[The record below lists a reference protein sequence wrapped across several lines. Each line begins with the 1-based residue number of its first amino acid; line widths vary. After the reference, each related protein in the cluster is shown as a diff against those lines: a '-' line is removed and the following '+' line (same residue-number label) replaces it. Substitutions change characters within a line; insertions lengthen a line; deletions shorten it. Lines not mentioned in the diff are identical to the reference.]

1 MTKSSLVILIYTF
14 GLIIGALFLNIWGAE
29 ASFTKTMSAF
39 FWTIFFLITLFI
51 QTKMNKNKTII
62 KILLLFFIFFNQTF
76 FVYSETMILS
86 ECKNLKDGF
95 IKNEYILNL
104 DKFLMTRN
112 YIYDRKTFKKY
123 KITDLSTKKEN
134 SVQRFFYIDKDLI
147 LTDKIGYPQFYTQ
160 LVFEKNNPIIRIK
173 TVINNESAITKIS
186 TCNKVEIF
194 EKES

>member
-1 MTKSSLVILIYTF
+1 MKKNNLKF
-14 GLIIGALFLNIWGAE
+14 KF
-29 ASFTKTMSAF
+29 SFTV
-39 FWTIFFLITLFI
+39 
-51 QTKMNKNKTII
+51 
-62 KILLLFFIFFNQTF
+62 ILLLNFQTIAF
-76 FVYSETMILS
+76 PEIMILKD
-86 ECKNLKDGF
+86 CKNLMDGF

-160 LVFEKNNPIIRIK
+160 LLFEKNNPIIRIK
-173 TVINNESAITKIS
+173 TVINNEEGLRKVS
-186 TCNKVEIF
+186 TCDKVEVF
-194 EKES
+194 QNKS